1 MLFFL
6 KNKLFIIACW
16 IFLGLAASDI
26 EIDLPRPL
34 KSFVFVVDVT
44 MSMNVADKNIGTE
57 SVSRLEFTKKTLSDA
72 IPGLTCG
79 TYVGLGVFA
88 GYQTTILYD
97 PIEVCEHFSDILKS
111 IENLNTGIIWAG
123 DSEVSKGLF
132 NALNLVGDIQ
142 RKSHVVFF
150 TDGHEAPPISAK
162 YRPRFDKKNGVE
174 PGIIIGV
181 GGDNL
186 VGIPRISRSGERFG
200 MWGED
205 DVFQLDQF
213 SLGRKGSD
221 RTETLVDEPGFEIDP
236 LLLEN
241 LQATPGKEHMSSLR
255 GKYLKL
261 LADEHGLYYEKLDST
276 ESLLKSLDDYRFA
289 SWRKFET
296 NVSNF
301 FALCA
306 ILCLLMVFVKSF
318 RKKV

>member
-1 MLFFL
+1 MP
-6 KNKLFIIACW
+6 
-16 IFLGLAASDI
+16 SQ
-26 EIDLPRPL
+26 
-34 KSFVFVVDVT
+34 
-44 MSMNVADKNIGTE
+44 
-57 SVSRLEFTKKTLSDA
+57 
-72 IPGLTCG
+72 GLTCG

-132 NALNLVGDIQ
+132 NALNLVGNIQ

-174 PGIIIGV
+174 SGIIIGV

-213 SLGRKGSD
+213 SLGRK
-221 RTETLVDEPGFEIDP
+221 E
-236 LLLEN
+236 
-241 LQATPGKEHMSSLR
+241 ATVQRLWLMNQG
-255 GKYLKL
+255 LKL
-261 LADEHGLYYEKLDST
+261 
-276 ESLLKSLDDYRFA
+276 
-289 SWRKFET
+289 
-296 NVSNF
+296 
-301 FALCA
+301 
-306 ILCLLMVFVKSF
+306 ILF
-318 RKKV
+318 

>member
-6 KNKLFIIACW
+6 KNKLFIILCW

-44 MSMNVADKNIGTE
+44 MSMNVEDKNIGTQ
-57 SVSRLEFTKKTLSDA
+57 SVSRLEFTKKMLSDA

-132 NALNLVGDIQ
+132 NALNLVGKIQ

-174 PGIIIGV
+174 SDKCGNTFSFIKV
-181 GGDNL
+181 C
-186 VGIPRISRSGERFG
+186 ERTG
-200 MWGED
+200 
-205 DVFQLDQF
+205 F
-213 SLGRKGSD
+213 SS
-221 RTETLVDEPGFEIDP
+221 E
-236 LLLEN
+236 
-241 LQATPGKEHMSSLR
+241 SSSQDL
-255 GKYLKL
+255 
-261 LADEHGLYYEKLDST
+261 
-276 ESLLKSLDDYRFA
+276 
-289 SWRKFET
+289 
-296 NVSNF
+296 
-301 FALCA
+301 
-306 ILCLLMVFVKSF
+306 
-318 RKKV
+318 